1 MINTIIYIAIV
12 FLFIYLFSHILKSFF
27 KAFFVVLIIFILI
40 VLLMS
45 MKEPVVL
52 LGKYE
57 VYNFTLKQLSKWSF
71 YY

>member
-1 MINTIIYIAIV
+1 MINAIIYIALA
-12 FLFIYLFSHILKSFF
+12 FLFLYLFSHLLKSFL

-52 LGKYE
+52 LGKYQ
-57 VYNFTLKQLSKWSF
+57 VYNFSFKQIK
-71 YY
+71 

>member
-1 MINTIIYIAIV
+1 
-12 FLFIYLFSHILKSFF
+12 LYLFSHLLKSFL

-57 VYNFTLKQLSKWSF
+57 VYNFSFKQIK
-71 YY
+71 